1 MKAKKGISQNSVL
14 IAFFIIIVLSLT
26 LSGVL
31 FFHQKRQ
38 GNLAGIGL
46 SQFFEDKEKLILDQN
61 FENSRAE
68 AEKEINGLAA
78 DDAEKEITF
87 LKEQLKGLQQAAN
100 QGLKDIFYEGWE
112 AGRQAEAKQQ
122 NLLEDIGQEP
132 TPDQIVEGPDE
143 PSRSS
148 VYKENILAAIILI
161 KDQYSVFYNYDQSIL
176 LIIKARGEK
185 LEELRQRGD
194 DLIANSAEAP
204 EVAIEV
210 VSFFKN
216 IFENDLKALSNYQL
230 FFEEHQDSI
239 GKTVKSL
246 AEYYAKIR
254 DFSGE
259 INVNG
264 YEQAMVGL
272 KDKYFLHIDGQ
283 NLFLNFVGKYEKN
296 MIDINK
302 IYQDNIDYLQ
312 NQQGEIYNQFPET
325 YRNDLETFFVKYSV
339 LSNEYK
345 NAQNTELGDVN
356 QKLNSLWPQ

>member
-1 MKAKKGISQNSVL
+1 MRARKGISQNSVL
-14 IAFFIIIVLSLT
+14 IVFFIIIVLSLT

-38 GNLAGIGL
+38 GNLAGMGFFQL
-46 SQFFEDKEKLILDQN
+46 FEDKEELILDQD

-78 DDAEKEITF
+78 DNTEKEIAF
-87 LKEQLKGLQQAAN
+87 LKEQLKTLQQAAS

-112 AGRQAEAKQQ
+112 AGRQAESEQQ
-122 NLLEDIGQEP
+122 NSLEDAEQEP
-132 TPDQIVEGPDE
+132 TPDQTVKEPEESSQSSAYKKNLLTAIV
-143 PSRSS
+143 
-148 VYKENILAAIILI
+148 LI

-185 LEELRQRGD
+185 LEELNQRGK
-194 DLIANSAEAP
+194 DLIANSPEAP
-204 EVAIEV
+204 EVAIEIV
-210 VSFFKN
+210 NFFKN

-259 INVNG
+259 ISVNG
-264 YEQAMVGL
+264 YEQAMLGL
-272 KDKYFLHIDGQ
+272 KNKYFLPIDGQ

-296 MIDINK
+296 IVEINK

-325 YRNDLETFFVKYSV
+325 YRNDLETFFAKFSV
-339 LSNEYK
+339 LSKDYK
-345 NAQNTELGDVN
+345 NAQNGELGDIN